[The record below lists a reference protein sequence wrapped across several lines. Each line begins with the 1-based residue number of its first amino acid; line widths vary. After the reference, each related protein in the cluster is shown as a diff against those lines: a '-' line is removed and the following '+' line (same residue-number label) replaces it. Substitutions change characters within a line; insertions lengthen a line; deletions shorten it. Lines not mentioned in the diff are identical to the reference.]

1 MNNTELNIIDGKFSI
16 CNKEFI
22 LPNYNKLKKSFTA
35 NTLINCHFH
44 IYELSF
50 LGKYKNKLY
59 FILEEGYD
67 DYGNRPIYIFN
78 EKFDIIISFH
88 ISIEDEIKY
97 FDEENGNI
105 VTNSKTIK
113 ID

>member
-59 FILEEGYD
+59 FILEEGD

-78 EKFDIIISFH
+78 EIFDIIISFN
-88 ISIEDEIKY
+88 ISIEDEIY

-105 VTNSKTIK
+105 VTNLKTIK

>member
-44 IYELSF
+44 TYELDF

-59 FILEEGYD
+59 FILEEGCD
-67 DYGNRPIYIFN
+67 DYGNFPIYIFN
-78 EKFDIIISFH
+78 ETFDIIISFYR
-88 ISIEDEIKY
+88 SIEDEIKY